1 MTASELVIFTGLY
14 IFAIFV
20 LPLIFIVFFDK
31 EEVIKPFDT
40 PRITL
45 GFDITDEPDLPYD
58 HFSLMPI

>member
-1 MTASELVIFTGLY
+1 MHKV
-14 IFAIFV
+14 
-20 LPLIFIVFFDK
+20 
-31 EEVIKPFDT
+31 EVIKPFDT